1 MQHHAQLRIQC
12 LSEAWFSPLKS
23 NQREVSQNQ
32 TDIAGVAEMGVGS
45 KRQEGQLTDTPE
57 CLRNTQEHRGI
68 NPSQRK
74 GSRLILSYKVDPPL
88 TSTVGFN
95 SVGVTSTKG
104 LACE

>member
-1 MQHHAQLRIQC
+1 
-12 LSEAWFSPLKS
+12 
-23 NQREVSQNQ
+23 
-32 TDIAGVAEMGVGS
+32 MGVGD
-45 KRQEGQLTDTPE
+45 KRREGQLTDTPE

-74 GSRLILSYKVDPPL
+74 GSHLILRSYKVDPPL